1 MPAQAAKLFVCHSCC
16 NPAKAVYLQKKKFSQ
31 SYRKDR
37 KGKPRVS
44 YQSVDQLQ
52 KVLTENVFHYAKD
65 SKKAAG
71 RALGTIVEIIT
82 FYALKSWGLEK
93 NIAIEKPL
101 PEFGNDDIT
110 HNVEY
115 SLHPST
121 HLTTAEFKR
130 DSLPITAKKIAK
142 NQQISEI
149 GISADSIK
157 SHALLSKN
165 LILRNSCT
173 VCDLG
178 DTFIN
183 AYLDQIGKDKG
194 KYSVVTLHRR
204 PFAIFECKRVG
215 VEEGMRKGPQTIEK
229 AKQGAYVART
239 VSALQKIR
247 LANGSM
253 GGLIQKRDG
262 TFRHGDY
269 YNLMAEIIASDA
281 PELLSHFILT
291 VGVVSN
297 HGNWFT
303 SDNHNK
309 ELKVLSQ
316 SYDWLLFLTDAGIA
330 QFIDELL
337 LHPVKKFAAV
347 QKAFLSSYTGNKG
360 VNQFTKVQIA
370 LSADAALQ
378 SYFESHMKVI
388 EGWFNIIS
396 PAGKRLAV
404 LKDEL
409 YTLKTKNWQEIH
421 S

>member
-1 MPAQAAKLFVCHSCC
+1 M
-16 NPAKAVYLQKKKFSQ
+16 
-31 SYRKDR
+31 
-37 KGKPRVS
+37 S

-52 KVLTENVFHYAKD
+52 KVLTDKVFHYAKD

-71 RALGTIVEIIT
+71 RALGTLVEIIT
-82 FYALKSWGLEK
+82 FYALKSWGLER
-93 NIAIEKPL
+93 NIAIERPL
-101 PEFGNDDIT
+101 PEFGNDSIT

-121 HLTTAEFKR
+121 PLMTTEFGR
-130 DSLPITAKKIAK
+130 NELPITAKKIAK
-142 NQQISEI
+142 NQQIAEL
-149 GISADSIK
+149 GISADSMK
-157 SHALLSKN
+157 SHTLLSN
-165 LILRNSCT
+165 GLILRNSCT

-178 DTFIN
+178 ETFIN
-183 AYLDQIGKDKG
+183 AYLDQLGKEKG
-194 KYSVVTLHRR
+194 QYSVVALRRR

-247 LANGSM
+247 LTNGDM

-262 TFRHGDY
+262 SFRHGNY
-269 YNLMAEIIASDA
+269 YKLMAEIIASGDS
-281 PELLSHFILT
+281 ELLSHFILT

-303 SDNHNK
+303 SEKHNK
-309 ELKVLSQ
+309 ELKVLAQ

-337 LHPVKKFAAV
+337 FHPTKELAAA
-347 QKAFLSSYTGNKG
+347 KEAFLASYTGKKG

-370 LSADAALQ
+370 LAADASLQ
-378 SYFESHMKVI
+378 SYFQSHLKVI
-388 EGWFNIIS
+388 EGWFNIIA

-409 YTLKTKNWQEIH
+409 DTLKRKNWQEIH

>member
-1 MPAQAAKLFVCHSCC
+1 M
-16 NPAKAVYLQKKKFSQ
+16 KK
-31 SYRKDR
+31 RKTG
-37 KGKPRVS
+37 KGKRIMS
-44 YQSVDQLQ
+44 YASVDQLQ
-52 KVLTENVFHYAKD
+52 KVLTEKIFHYAKD

-71 RALGTIVEIIT
+71 RALGTLVEIIT
-82 FYALKSWGLEK
+82 FYALKSWGLER

-101 PEFGNDDIT
+101 PEFGNDEIT

-121 HLTTAEFKR
+121 SLMTAEF
-130 DSLPITAKKIAK
+130 SLNTLPITAKKIGK
-142 NQQISEI
+142 NQQLADL

-157 SHALLSKN
+157 SHALLSN
-165 LILRNSCT
+165 DLILRNSCT
-173 VCDLG
+173 VCNLG
-178 DTFIN
+178 ETFIN
-183 AYLDQIGKDKG
+183 AYLDRFGKSRG
-194 KYSVVTLHRR
+194 RYSVVTLRRR

-247 LANGSM
+247 LTNGSM
-253 GGLIQKRDG
+253 GGLIQNRDG
-262 TFRHGDY
+262 SFRHGDY
-269 YNLMAEIIASDA
+269 YKLMAEIIASCD
-281 PELLSHFILT
+281 PELLSRFILT

-303 SDNHNK
+303 SENHNK
-309 ELKVLSQ
+309 ELKVLAQ

-337 LHPVKKFAAV
+337 FHPAKELVAA
-347 QKAFLSSYTGNKG
+347 KEAFLASYTGKKG

-370 LSADAALQ
+370 LAADAALQ
-378 SYFESHMKVI
+378 SYFKSHMKVI
-388 EGWFNIIS
+388 EGWFNIIA
-396 PAGKRLAV
+396 PAGKRLAI

-409 YTLKTKNWQEIH
+409 DTLKRKNWQEIH